1 VTPHDLAALTAAGYH
16 THNVLDAALNAAS
29 REDCMLWL
37 TASRHHM
44 LWDAR
49 CGITVERCA

>member
-1 VTPHDLAALTAAGYH
+1 VTPHDLAALTAAGYSR
-16 THNVLDAALNAAS
+16 HNVLDAALNSAT

-44 LWDAR
+44 IYDAR
-49 CGITVERCA
+49 MGITVERCA